1 MPVTPGAAGGPVV
14 STQHSQLATV
24 EGSIALREHKHPNVL
39 IRSPSVL
46 GICEVRDNTIFV
58 REGRCFKRSSFT
70 PVLLFKGD
78 AIVRAKLASPLRYA
92 KRPCHW
98 LCRDHPLF
106 KICVCLSCPTKRVHH
121 SAARAGTH
129 DIRANPV
136 LLRRSAQVRTRTQS
150 RPDVAA
156 GWSAQC
162 REMRVRQ
169 SLRAPCSRIEGTRG
183 PWRGWRAMAGAAADR
198 RRVGGRTHSRWF
210 AWLHAATRIGLL
222 RRAARDGQQ
231 SCSGKDA
238 KVPVERAGREEP
250 RVRAKLDRSDRCGV
264 VLP

>member
-92 KRPCHW
+92 KPVSLALPRSPAIQDLRLPELPDKEGASQCSASRNARYPSQSGSASAQRTGPDTHAIAAGRCGRLVGPVPRDASAEVAPC
-98 LCRDHPLF
+98 PLF
-106 KICVCLSCPTKRVHH
+106 SH
-121 SAARAGTH
+121 
-129 DIRANPV
+129 
-136 LLRRSAQVRTRTQS
+136 
-150 RPDVAA
+150 
-156 GWSAQC
+156 
-162 REMRVRQ
+162 
-169 SLRAPCSRIEGTRG
+169 
-183 PWRGWRAMAGAAADR
+183 
-198 RRVGGRTHSRWF
+198 
-210 AWLHAATRIGLL
+210 
-222 RRAARDGQQ
+222 
-231 SCSGKDA
+231 
-238 KVPVERAGREEP
+238 
-250 RVRAKLDRSDRCGV
+250 
-264 VLP
+264 